1 MIIAV
6 FIATMLIGIGIGLPI
21 AMALLL
27 CAVCTA
33 LAMGG
38 GDANPTIIARTL
50 MQGSDS
56 VTMMA
61 LPFFVLAG
69 EIMNRGGLTKRI
81 IAFCDVFLGRIRG
94 GLGYV
99 TIFACL
105 MFAALVGSAV
115 AACAALGAILIP
127 MMVRSGYNRE
137 ESSALVASAN
147 LVAPIMPPSVP
158 MIVYGVS
165 AGVSIKSMF
174 MAGIAP
180 AVYLTIIACVVW
192 FLRTR
197 KEGVVPSVEDFK
209 APTPKEAVRIFLGGL
224 WALLLPVIILVGLHS
239 GKFTAT
245 EAGVIACVYAIL
257 VGLLVYRE
265 MKLKDLGPVFVS
277 AAKTSAVVMFLAAAA
292 NVAAYYMTVSRIPQ
306 PGGSGGQPHSPDD
319 RADAHRGG
327 GRPGHGRHPQH
338 PDPYPHHA
346 APGQG
351 RRHQPRLLRR
361 VLRADERAG
370 PDLSPGGSRAER
382 GLRRRQREDGQDH
395 SAHHALLPDPDG
407 PVLPAGYFPAA
418 GRGASEVVR
427 RLIGRFFLSNSHVSR
442 CAASPSGMCRP
453 GWT

>member
-224 WALLLPVIILVGLHS
+224 WALLLPVIILVGL
-239 GKFTAT
+239 
-245 EAGVIACVYAIL
+245 
-257 VGLLVYRE
+257 LVYRE

-306 PGGSGGQPHSPDD
+306 LLTAGLEGLVDNPTLLMIVLMLIVVVVGLAMDVTPSILILTPIMLPLVKAAGISPVYF
-319 RADAHRGG
+319 GVCF
-327 GRPGHGRHPQH
+327 
-338 PDPYPHHA
+338 
-346 APGQG
+346 
-351 RRHQPRLLRR
+351 
-361 VLRADERAG
+361 VLMNVLG
-370 PDLSPGGSRAER
+370 LTSP
-382 GLRRRQREDGQDH
+382 
-395 SAHHALLPDPDG
+395 PVG
-407 PVLPAGYFPAA
+407 PVLNVACAA
-418 GRGASEVVR
+418 GNVKMDKIIPPTMPYFLTQTALCFLLAIFPPLVEVP
-427 RLIGRFFLSNSHVSR
+427 LKWFG
-442 CAASPSGMCRP
+442 G
-453 GWT
+453 